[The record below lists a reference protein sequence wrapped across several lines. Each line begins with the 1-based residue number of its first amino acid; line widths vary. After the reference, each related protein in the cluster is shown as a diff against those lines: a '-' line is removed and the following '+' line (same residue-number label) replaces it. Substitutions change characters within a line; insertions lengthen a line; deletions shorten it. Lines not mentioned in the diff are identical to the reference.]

1 MEIKKNDATL
11 NRPEGERVL
20 DAAYVMVDL
29 RSYVDQLHREESYS
43 KNGKNGITVFKSEG
57 LTQVL
62 TSMEEGEEII
72 ENEVEG
78 FVTIQVLKGK
88 ALLKTSEGDVTLE
101 QNQLVTI
108 HPHVVHSFR
117 ALSEVDLLLYTIPVK
132 V

>member
-20 DAAYVMVDL
+20 DAAYVMVDI

-62 TSMEEGEEII
+62 TSMKEGEEII

-78 FVTIQVLKGK
+78 YVTIQLLKGK
-88 ALLKTSEGDVTLE
+88 ALLKTSEGDVNLVE
-101 QNQLVTI
+101 NQLVTI
-108 HPHVVHSFR
+108 HPHIVHSFR
-117 ALSEVDLLLYTIPVK
+117 ALSEVDLLLYSIPVK
-132 V
+132 I